1 MAKWAMLWWIWSTC
15 ISQIISFDVI
25 NNDNIDSEENI
36 NPCAFMP
43 YIQFQII

>member
-1 MAKWAMLWWIWSTC
+1 MGYAYGGYGQLA